1 MSGPQQATTAQP
13 APLNWL
19 TDALNV
25 ARAGQNTRAKGAD
38 APPVVPQPWM
48 TNAMLNALNKYDA
61 LARARGENESEN
73 PEPDSPS

>member
-1 MSGPQQATTAQP
+1 LSGPQQATTAQP

-19 TDALNV
+19 PDALNV
-25 ARAGQNTRAKGAD
+25 ARAGQNARAKGAD
-38 APPVVPQPWM
+38 APPVVPQPWVA
-48 TNAMLNALNKYDA
+48 NAMLDALNKYDA

>member
-1 MSGPQQATTAQP
+1 
-13 APLNWL
+13 
-19 TDALNV
+19 V
-25 ARAGQNTRAKGAD
+25 
-38 APPVVPQPWM
+38 